1 MGVTMQN
8 ESLQEMMEKVNI
20 SQEQVE
26 KTAFDVLNEQDKL
39 CCLVSETT
47 TQVQTLVSKME
58 AIQYYVVNLLLKQQ
72 TVAEGEQAQEL
83 EKAIAMV
90 EEQESIGVLISQAIN
105 SLACQASHTC
115 ELVHRMENEVA
126 VHRED
131 LEIVGDCI
139 SCGAR

>member
-1 MGVTMQN
+1 MGVTMQS
-8 ESLQEMMEKVNI
+8 ESLQEMMEKVYI

-47 TQVQTLVSKME
+47 TEVQGLVSKME
-58 AIQYYVVNLLLKQQ
+58 AIHYYVANLLQEQ
-72 TVAEGEQAQEL
+72 RANAVGEQAIEL
-83 EKAIAMV
+83 DKAIAMV

-105 SLACQASHTC
+105 SLACQASHAC
-115 ELVHRMENEVA
+115 ELVHIMENEVA
-126 VHRED
+126 VHREE

-139 SCGAR
+139 TCGVR